1 MPANYMYY
9 DSLDSFTDREP
20 IVHVFEHM
28 LQSNQPGRFRVYAIK
43 GNSGTG
49 KTYLISYL
57 SRRICPKFGCQV
69 VQISFTQSGVPGF
82 RSIVAALESALQECV
97 PLESLKLY
105 HDKRDEYNRR
115 FDGYR
120 ASITIHQKVQID
132 THLRER
138 EMQLRSGLRGALIEL
153 AAASTRSLCVFID
166 DYERLIETSQELASW
181 LFGEL
186 LPGLATVIPQSFLVM
201 ICGWEW
207 PTDATIAPFTKRAEL
222 TNFDYTQM
230 RSYLEKHEVISNAV
244 EPALPEQEKLLTA
257 FYELTKGHPL
267 VLGLAVTYFNELSS
281 EQRTAESLQTQ
292 RPLLDDKARVE
303 FLAERLLSGLPEPH
317 RTLLERVPILRSFDK
332 TSSQALLSVEIEGAM
347 HGISKLDDH
356 TYEGFL
362 HYPFINWESPPGS
375 NFLLVQPTLHDLVRR
390 VRLEALR
397 RYLPEAKEQLHR
409 KMADYYWQ
417 RVNAEQEL
425 GDTRVESTPEKS
437 SVEGVSRDV
446 YSEWPVEIPELL
458 FGAWVEYLYQALQV
472 RDLQA
477 DAFRAWEALTRQVI
491 NQRRREQAGS
501 LLELVQQVAEEGE
514 PFLSKTSAPYGHYL
528 VWYSRYLEQG
538 THWEGALRALKQAS
552 RVFEQV
558 GNPTDIAG
566 ALNNIGYIYQRQGQL
581 EQALSYYERT
591 LILDEQVGNPASIAT
606 TLNNIG
612 YIYDTQG
619 KLARALSY
627 YVRALT
633 FYEQVGNPADI
644 AGALNN
650 IVYVYSSQGR
660 LEQALSYYERAL
672 TLYEQVGDPAS
683 IAITLNNIGFIYSS
697 RGELQQ
703 ALSYYERALTFY
715 EQMGDPTSIGTTLNN
730 IGYIY
735 QRQGKVEQAIE
746 YLNRALS
753 LYERLWSGF
762 EADVA
767 EELEI
772 LAACYD
778 ALGKPEKSLAYT
790 VRAQHIRRKIQH
802 TS

>member
-1 MPANYMYY
+1 MPASYMYY
-9 DSLDSFTDREP
+9 DSLDSLTDREP
-20 IVHVFEHM
+20 IVYVFEHM

-57 SRRICPKFGCQV
+57 SRCICPKFGCQA

-82 RSIVAALESALQECV
+82 RAIVAALESALQECV

-105 HDKRDEYNRR
+105 RDKQDEYNRR

-132 THLRER
+132 TQLRER

-222 TNFDYTQM
+222 TNFDRTQM
-230 RSYLEKHEVISNAV
+230 RSYLEKHEVISNAF
-244 EPALPEQEKLLTA
+244 EPAPSEQEKLLTA

-281 EQRTAESLQTQ
+281 DQRTAESLQTQ

-332 TSSQALLSVEIEGAM
+332 TSLQALLSVEIEGAT

-362 HYPFINWESPPGS
+362 HYPFINWESPSGS
-375 NFLLVQPTLHDLVRR
+375 SFLLVQPTLHDLVRR
-390 VRLEALR
+390 VLLEALR

-417 RVNAEQEL
+417 RVNAEEEL

-437 SVEGVSRDV
+437 SVEGVSRDA

-458 FGAWVEYLYQALQV
+458 FGAWVEYFYQALQV

-477 DAFRAWEALTRQVI
+477 DPFKAREPLTRQVI

-501 LLELVQQVAEEGE
+501 LLELVQQVTEQGE
-514 PFLSKTSAPYGHYL
+514 PFLTKTSPPYGHYL
-528 VWYSRYLEQG
+528 LWYSRYLEQG

-591 LILDEQVGNPASIAT
+591 LILDEQVGNPA
-606 TLNNIG
+606 
-612 YIYDTQG
+612 
-619 KLARALSY
+619 
-627 YVRALT
+627 
-633 FYEQVGNPADI
+633 DI

-697 RGELQQ
+697 RGELEQ

-790 VRAQHIRRKIQH
+790 VRAQHIRKKIQH